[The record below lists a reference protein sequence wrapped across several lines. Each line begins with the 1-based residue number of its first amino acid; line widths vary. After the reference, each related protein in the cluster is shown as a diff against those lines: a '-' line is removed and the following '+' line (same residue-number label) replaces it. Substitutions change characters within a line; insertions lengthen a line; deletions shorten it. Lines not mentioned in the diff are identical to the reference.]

1 MTANLRKKTATFD
14 PQLGVLVAACETTS
28 KRVRAKLREPYRWCF
43 CELCGKSTEFATAIE
58 AKAVFKRLR
67 RGSAKAVPLS
77 DEVRA
82 EAQQMANNLVSIYD
96 RALAGDFG
104 PEAAGQMV
112 AELCDVREMR
122 GDLSV
127 ESFRDQVERRA
138 LMVAWARRG
147 DVFNALRLP
156 NQPDGA
162 PKPSKFYCEGHNP
175 RRSAEARRAYQRD
188 RRFAA
193 EYEELMSIIWNQRA
207 GTLPRW
213 DLEAHAYVRREAFR
227 LLQAM
232 KVRTALIGEL
242 QDQGVTCQAEIAR
255 RLGVSRQAVSKIIK
269 RSRVGHAGDDGRK
282 P

>member
-1 MTANLRKKTATFD
+1 MTANRRNKTAAFD
-14 PQLGVLVAACETTS
+14 PRLGALVAECETTS

-43 CELCGKSTEFATAIE
+43 CDLCGKSTEFAIAIE
-58 AKAVFKRLR
+58 AKAVFRRLR
-67 RGSAKAVPLS
+67 KESAKAVPLS

-82 EAQQMANNLVSIYD
+82 EARQMASALVSIYE

-104 PEAAGQMV
+104 PDAPGQMV

-147 DVFNALRLP
+147 DVFNAVRLP
-156 NQPDGA
+156 NQPEGT
-162 PKPSKFYCEGHNP
+162 PKPSKFYCESHNP
-175 RRSAEARRAYQRD
+175 RRSVEARRAYQRD

-193 EYEELMSIIWNQRA
+193 EYEELMSVIWNQRA

-232 KVRTALIGEL
+232 KVRTRFIGEL
-242 QDQGVTCQAEIAR
+242 QEQGITRQAEIAR
-255 RLGVSRQAVSKIIK
+255 RLGVSRQAVSAAIK
-269 RSRVGHAGDDGRK
+269 RRAQA
-282 P
+282 PTI